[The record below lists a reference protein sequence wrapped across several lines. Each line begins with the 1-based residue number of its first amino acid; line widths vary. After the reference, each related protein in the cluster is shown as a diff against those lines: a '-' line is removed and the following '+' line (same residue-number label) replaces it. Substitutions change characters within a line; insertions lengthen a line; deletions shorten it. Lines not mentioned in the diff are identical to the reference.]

1 MMRLSTVAISSGT
14 SKVPGLVEI
23 EIIRDWSV
31 TAEELMAKVLEGGGE
46 SKGRNLSPPLTS

>member
-46 SKGRNLSPPLTS
+46 QG